1 MAGPTCTTTPVHRF
15 MACGIAGLSVAVDS
29 LSAVRHARVKVIRDA
44 TGLAVDYE
52 VEGDYPAYGN
62 NDDRAD
68 AIATDLVTSLHG
80 QGGDSLPASRH
91 PRAGSGADGAGARAV
106 PGARPAGTVNAVG
119 PIGPGPSARDRT
131 GSAIGGFRQRE
142 TRSERNKEHPMAD
155 GEQPG
160 PDNPIRVFLLDDHEV
175 VRRGVH
181 DLLDDEPDITVVGEA
196 ANVEQALV
204 RVPAL
209 RPQVAVLDVRLPDG
223 DGVTVCRELRSRMP
237 ELACL
242 MLTSFDDEEALLDS
256 IMAGASGYV
265 LKQIQGSDLVSA
277 VRTVAAGQSLLDPS
291 ATAKVMARLR
301 QGQEPEPEPDALP
314 GLTEREREI
323 LALIGEGLTNRQ
335 IGQRLYLAEKTVK
348 NHISRLLAKLGVE
361 RRIQAAVIA
370 TQAQDRLKQD
380 GH

>member
-1 MAGPTCTTTPVHRF
+1 
-15 MACGIAGLSVAVDS
+15 
-29 LSAVRHARVKVIRDA
+29 
-44 TGLAVDYE
+44 
-52 VEGDYPAYGN
+52 
-62 NDDRAD
+62 
-68 AIATDLVTSLHG
+68 
-80 QGGDSLPASRH
+80 
-91 PRAGSGADGAGARAV
+91 
-106 PGARPAGTVNAVG
+106 
-119 PIGPGPSARDRT
+119 
-131 GSAIGGFRQRE
+131 
-142 TRSERNKEHPMAD
+142 MAD
-155 GEQPG
+155 GEQ
-160 PDNPIRVFLLDDHEV
+160 DSAIRVFLLDDHEV
-175 VRRGVH
+175 VRRGVR
-181 DLLDDEPDITVVGEA
+181 DLLNDEPDISVIGEA
-196 ANVEQALV
+196 GTVEQALV

-277 VRTVAAGQSLLDPS
+277 VRTVAGGQSLLDPS
-291 ATAKVMARLR
+291 ATTRLMARLR
-301 QGQEPEPEPDALP
+301 GGEQEEEPDELR
-314 GLTEREREI
+314 GLTERERQI

-370 TQAQDRLKQD
+370 TQVHDRQRPE
-380 GH
+380 GS